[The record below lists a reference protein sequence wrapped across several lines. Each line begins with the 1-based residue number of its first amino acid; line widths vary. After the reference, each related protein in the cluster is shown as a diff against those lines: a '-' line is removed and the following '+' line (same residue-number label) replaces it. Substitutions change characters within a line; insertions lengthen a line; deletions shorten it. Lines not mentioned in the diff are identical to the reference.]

1 MPLQIGH
8 AAPDFSTHDIDGAFV
23 SAAQF
28 RGQKWMISFFRFAA
42 CPYCNL
48 RVHELSAKAGLLRDK
63 LQVVT
68 VFQSPAETLRR
79 HNVPRRIPFTIVAD
93 PEMALFELY
102 QGELSTAKF
111 ISGHVLHP
119 LQWVQGVA
127 QGAFQGG
134 ATVGELRLVP
144 ADFLIDEQGIIQQA
158 HYGRDVTDHMPL
170 RDITAFAG

>member
-1 MPLQIGH
+1 MTLQIDQP
-8 AAPDFSTHDIDGAFV
+8 APDFHAHDIDGVPV

-28 RGQKWMISFFRFAA
+28 YGQKWMISFFRFAA

-48 RVHELSAKAGLLRDK
+48 RVHELSAKTGLFRDK

-79 HNVPRRIPFTIVAD
+79 HNVPRRIPFTIIAD
-93 PEMALFELY
+93 PEMVLFNLY

-119 LQWVQGVA
+119 LEWVQGVVK
-127 QGAFQGG
+127 GAFSGG
-134 ATVGELRLVP
+134 ATLGELRLVP

-170 RDITAFAG
+170 RNITAFAG